1 MWTVYGLNG
10 LEQEQERAER
20 RKGKTKEEK
29 VHLSKKTTSHS
40 SINIIMYVGRCT
52 KVILN
57 NKKEIQDLTAVQ
69 VYNHI
74 Q

>member
-20 RKGKTKEEK
+20 RKGKTKKEK
-29 VHLSKKTTSHS
+29 VHLSKKTILHS

-52 KVILN
+52 KLILN

-69 VYNHI
+69 VYDHV